1 MQNFNIRLTT
11 INDYPELVTWWKW
24 HRWSS
29 PPTIE
34 LLDNLKFGVMISKDG
49 KNICAG
55 FLYFT
60 NAKAFGLMEYIISSP
75 QIKESDIRKQA
86 LKLLIA
92 SLVDIANKK
101 GMHTI
106 ITFVKH
112 QNLINTLSDCGFV
125 KSADNYSS
133 MVFKYNS

>member
-1 MQNFNIRLTT
+1 MNFNVRLTT

-24 HRWSS
+24 HRWSN
-29 PPTIE
+29 PPSIE
-34 LLDNLKFGVMISKDG
+34 LLDNLKFGIMICQGST
-49 KNICAG
+49 NICAG

-60 NAKAFGLMEYIISSP
+60 NARAFGLLEYVISNH
-75 QIKESDIRKQA
+75 KVKDKTIRKEA

-92 SLVDIANKK
+92 SLIEVANKK

-106 ITFVKH
+106 VTFVKH
-112 QNLINTLSDCGFV
+112 PNLINTLNDCGFV

-133 MVFKYNS
+133 MVFTHNS